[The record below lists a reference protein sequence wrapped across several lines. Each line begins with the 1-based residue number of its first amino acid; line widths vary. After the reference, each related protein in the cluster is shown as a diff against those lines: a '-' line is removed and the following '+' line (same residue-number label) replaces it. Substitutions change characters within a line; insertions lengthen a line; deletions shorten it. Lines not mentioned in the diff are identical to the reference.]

1 MENFYSDKF
10 VERILKD
17 NENFCL
23 KGKEKLQREMQWID
37 DKDKSGYT
45 FAFLDNLT
53 IGSGKQ
59 NMDENASMNKD
70 ENMTESRLNWTLKR
84 DESMVEQGKE
94 SENASSIVLKSQT
107 AGNRKGALRESSI
120 GKGVMS
126 KMSKVGLSQFSA
138 TGNGFGGDVRDG
150 QEKRNVK
157 IR

>member
-1 MENFYSDKF
+1 M
-10 VERILKD
+10 KD
-17 NENFCL
+17 NEKFCL

-59 NMDENASMNKD
+59 NREDNGIINKD
-70 ENMTESRLNWTLKR
+70 ENMSESRLNRTLKR
-84 DESMVEQGKE
+84 GESMMEQGKE
-94 SENASSIVLKSQT
+94 PEDVSNIVVKSQT
-107 AGNRKGALRESSI
+107 AGNRKGAMRESSI

-138 TGNGFGGDVRDG
+138 TGNGFTADARDE
-150 QEKRNVK
+150 QEKRNVN

>member
-1 MENFYSDKF
+1 M
-10 VERILKD
+10 KD

-23 KGKEKLQREMQWID
+23 KGKEKLQKEMQWID

-45 FAFLDNLT
+45 FAFLENLT

-59 NMDENASMNKD
+59 KRDENASMSKD
-70 ENMTESRLNWTLKR
+70 ENISESRMNRTWKR
-84 DESMVEQGKE
+84 DESMVEQGKD
-94 SENASSIVLKSQT
+94 SEGVSNIVVKSQT
-107 AGNRKGALRESSI
+107 AGNRKGALRESGI
-120 GKGVMS
+120 GKGVLN
-126 KMSKVGLSQFSA
+126 KMSKVGLSQFSV